1 MLINMLCMSAVMPVM
16 AAADNSSQVLTATA
30 TTTKTEKAV
39 KVPGVDSLGLE
50 VRSAVLME
58 ASTGQILLNVDAD
71 KAMPPAS
78 MTKMMT
84 EYIVAEQVKQG
95 KFGWDDIVPVKRML
109 HKVSDHVFSWQKVT
123 STQLRISILLWL
135 LALPMMLRLL

>member
-1 MLINMLCMSAVMPVM
+1 MKAKHMNKKKRQMLKKSVASVMLINMLCMSAVMPVM

-78 MTKMMT
+78 MTK
-84 EYIVAEQVKQG
+84 
-95 KFGWDDIVPVKRML
+95 DDDRVHCRRTG
-109 HKVSDHVFSWQKVT
+109 QT
-123 STQLRISILLWL
+123 R
-135 LALPMMLRLL
+135 